1 MWIRF
6 SASAPGS
13 ADSTSDSTKDCEP
26 LAVSLARSA
35 WWRGKPSASR
45 SWERRCRK
53 GGWMNVL
60 SGAEISETYPAM
72 NFRRSTGSPAAIPA
86 SHSPT
91 LASEWE
97 KTTLVICGQ
106 QSSTSSEL
114 FDPAESSS
122 RMSPATCRSAS
133 IEYFKTWRD
142 AVTAVRSDCLRR
154 RKSAHPTDASGS
166 SSLAWPT
173 PTSTANQT
181 APSMR
186 KHPGCLA
193 FWPTPDCTMRP
204 HEGNVRMLRR
214 AVESGLP
221 KEEADAMLGS
231 DIGKPQGKL
240 PAWPTPTARDHK
252 DGDGT
257 ADVPTNGLLGRAAPR
272 DPTSHPGQLNPDWVE
287 MIMGFP
293 IGWTDCGLSGT
304 R

>member
-35 WWRGKPSASR
+35 WWRGKPSLSR

-53 GGWMNVL
+53 GGWMSVL
-60 SGAEISETYPAM
+60 SGAEISETYPAT

-106 QSSTSSEL
+106 RSLSSSEL
-114 FDPAESSS
+114 FDPEESSS
-122 RMSPATCRSAS
+122 RTSRGTCRSAS
-133 IEYFKTWRD
+133 IASFKTWRD
-142 AVTAVRSDCLRR
+142 AVSAVRSDCLRR
-154 RKSAHPTDASGS
+154 RKSAHHTDASES
-166 SSLAWPT
+166 SS
-173 PTSTANQT
+173 S
-181 APSMR
+181 
-186 KHPGCLA
+186 G
-193 FWPTPDCTMRP
+193 WPTPDCTMRP

-221 KEEADAMLGS
+221 KDEADAMLGR

-240 PAWPTPTARDHK
+240 PAWPTPRASTGGADPETRSTGK
-252 DGDGT
+252 NLQNAVKNWTTPVAGD
-257 ADVPTNGLLGRAAPR
+257 ADKQPTGSLHDRAIGKGPK
-272 DPTSHPGQLNPDWVE
+272 SHPGQLNPDWVE
-287 MIMGFP
+287 MLMGFP
-293 IGWTDCGLSGT
+293 VGWTDCELSGT

>member
-1 MWIRF
+1 
-6 SASAPGS
+6 
-13 ADSTSDSTKDCEP
+13 
-26 LAVSLARSA
+26 
-35 WWRGKPSASR
+35 
-45 SWERRCRK
+45 
-53 GGWMNVL
+53 MNVL

-114 FDPAESSS
+114 FDPTESSS

-142 AVTAVRSDCLRR
+142 AVTAVRADCLRR
-154 RKSAHPTDASGS
+154 RKSAHHTDASES
-166 SSLAWPT
+166 SS
-173 PTSTANQT
+173 S
-181 APSMR
+181 
-186 KHPGCLA
+186 G
-193 FWPTPDCTMRP
+193 WPTPDCTMRP

-221 KEEADAMLGS
+221 KDEADAMLGR

-240 PAWPTPTARDHK
+240 PAWPTPRASTGGADPETRATGK
-252 DGDGT
+252 NLQNAVKNWPTPVAGD
-257 ADVPTNGLLGRAAPR
+257 ADKQPTGSLHDRAIGKGPK
-272 DPTSHPGQLNPDWVE
+272 SHPGQLNPDWVE
-287 MIMGFP
+287 MLMGFP
-293 IGWTDCGLSGT
+293 VGWTDCELSGT

>member
-26 LAVSLARSA
+26 LAANLARSA
-35 WWRGKPSASR
+35 WWRGKPSPSR

-60 SGAEISETYPAM
+60 SGAEISETYPAT

-106 QSSTSSEL
+106 RSSTSSEL
-114 FDPAESSS
+114 FDPEESSS
-122 RMSPATCRSAS
+122 RTSPATCRSAS
-133 IEYFKTWRD
+133 IASFKTWRD

-154 RKSAHPTDASGS
+154 RKSAHHTDASGS
-166 SSLAWPT
+166 SS
-173 PTSTANQT
+173 S
-181 APSMR
+181 
-186 KHPGCLA
+186 G
-193 FWPTPDCTMRP
+193 WPTPDCTMRP

-221 KEEADAMLGS
+221 KDEADAMLGR

-240 PAWPTPTARDHK
+240 PAWPTPRASTGGADPETRATGK
-252 DGDGT
+252 NLQNSVKNWPTPVAGD
-257 ADVPTNGLLGRAAPR
+257 ADKQPTGSLHDRAIGKGPK
-272 DPTSHPGQLNPDWVE
+272 SHPGQLNPDWVE
-287 MIMGFP
+287 MLMGFP
-293 IGWTDCGLSGT
+293 VGWTDCGLSGT

>member
-6 SASAPGS
+6 SASVPGS
-13 ADSTSDSTKDCEP
+13 EGLISDCTQDFEP
-26 LAVSLARSA
+26 LAASLARSA
-35 WWRGKPSASR
+35 WWRGKPSPPR

-60 SGAEISETYPAM
+60 SGAEISETYPAT

-97 KTTLVICGQ
+97 KTTIVICGP

-114 FDPAESSS
+114 FDQAESSS
-122 RMSPATCRSAS
+122 RTSPGTCRSAS
-133 IEYFKTWRD
+133 IASFKTWRD
-142 AVTAVRSDCLRR
+142 AITAARSDCSRR
-154 RKSAHPTDASGS
+154 RKSAHPTDASES
-166 SSLAWPT
+166 SSLGWPT

-186 KHPGCLA
+186 KHPGCRA
-193 FWPTPDCTMRP
+193 FWPTPDAMI
-204 HEGNVRMLRR
+204 GNR
-214 AVESGLP
+214 AGKANDP
-221 KEEADAMLGS
+221 EAWEQHRAKHAAKGVNAQFHLGV
-231 DIGKPQGKL
+231 
-240 PAWPTPTARDHK
+240 AVNWPTPTARDHK

-287 MIMGFP
+287 MLMGFQ
-293 IGWTDCGLSGT
+293 IGWTDCGH
-304 R
+304 